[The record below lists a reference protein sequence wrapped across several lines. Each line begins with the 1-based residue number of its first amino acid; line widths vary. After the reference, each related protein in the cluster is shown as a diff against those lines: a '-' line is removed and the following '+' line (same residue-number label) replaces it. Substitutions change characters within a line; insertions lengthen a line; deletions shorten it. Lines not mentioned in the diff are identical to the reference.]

1 MDANTYHNYFSAR
14 GGGGSSL
21 TSEHYS
27 FSGHPEV
34 PKAQQHIRAFW
45 NFTGHPKALAEGS
58 QKVNEMLKQVQHDK
72 NTSPRPQGRG
82 IKGEGQGCDKTVSE
96 AHSKFLVPYCLS
108 NLVSSKKVAFTLAE
122 GATQRI
128 CTRTERSEFVPA
140 SKTTLLRAVHNPR
153 HVDMFDNI
161 RRAAFTLAEVLITLA
176 IIGVVAAMTVPTL
189 VANYREK
196 VFVTKL
202 KNTYS
207 ILNSAFDMAIK
218 EYGPINFW
226 GANNRYDI
234 EPIYNKIMPQ
244 FLKILR
250 TCEAS
255 NDEKIYTACWGKDYY
270 KLDKSYLDHPGRMKK
285 TFILNNGTS
294 IKFLGSNGD
303 NAAEVWCQAYKNS
316 TEERELYF
324 RNCGTVTVDLNGSA
338 SPNQIGKDVFKFDIY
353 RDGILP
359 QGMPNRTYTGSS
371 FENACLNK
379 TYTGINIT
387 CTAWVIYNGNMDYW
401 DCDDLSWNGKHS
413 CR

>member
-1 MDANTYHNYFSAR
+1 MTEVSC
-14 GGGGSSL
+14 
-21 TSEHYS
+21 
-27 FSGHPEV
+27 HPEV
-34 PKAQQHIRAFW
+34 PEARQHSGSLC
-45 NFTGHPKALAEGS
+45 NFTGHPEAIAEGS
-58 QKVNEMLKQVQHDK
+58 QKIPPTLTLPLKG
-72 NTSPRPQGRG
+72 GR
-82 IKGEGQGCDKTVSE
+82 EELVSE

-108 NLVSSKKVAFTLAE
+108 NLVSSKK
-122 GATQRI
+122 
-128 CTRTERSEFVPA
+128 P
-140 SKTTLLRAVHNPR
+140 
-153 HVDMFDNI
+153 
-161 RRAAFTLAEVLITLA
+161 AFTLAEVLITLA
-176 IIGVVAAMTVPTL
+176 IIGVVAAMTIPIL
-189 VANYREK
+189 VANYQEK

-202 KNTYS
+202 KHTYS

-244 FLKILR
+244 FLKILK

-255 NDEKIYTACWGKDYY
+255 NYEKIYTACWGKDYY
-270 KLDKSYLDHPGRMKK
+270 KLNKSHLDNPGRMKK

-294 IKFLGSNGD
+294 IKFLGANGD

-324 RNCGTVTVDLNGSA
+324 RNCGTITVDLNGSA

-359 QGMPNRTYTGSS
+359 QGMPNRTYIGSS

-379 TYTGINIT
+379 TYTGNNVT

-401 DCDDLSWNGKHS
+401 DCDDLSWDGKHS
-413 CR
+413 CS